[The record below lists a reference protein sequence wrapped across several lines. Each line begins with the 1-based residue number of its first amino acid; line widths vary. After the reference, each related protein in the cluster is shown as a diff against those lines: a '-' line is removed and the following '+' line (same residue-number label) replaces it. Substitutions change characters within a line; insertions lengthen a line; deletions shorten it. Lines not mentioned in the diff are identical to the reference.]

1 MVHVYLRREVV
12 GNSVQI
18 QQKTQSGPSVNRPVV
33 QDRLHSGESRHQ
45 PSSYS
50 HGHVFP
56 DKFGVQKMGCNQSN
70 MFHNYMGPFP
80 EGERAAFG
88 DQGLKKEWWFSARVP
103 ILLKGESITVERFAY
118 SFFGVALGRMRSN
131 DCKMSLDLVWSANQ
145 PKMPIGFSSKPEDS
159 VWFQLGWQL
168 GGTQGSAF
176 LRGKA
181 PVAPLFGKRA
191 KDPGGVSLAGPV
203 YQPQENGNLSIRLVD
218 TPLVQNSSCFM
229 PKAIEKVSDKN

>member
-1 MVHVYLRREVV
+1 MYVDFQLVFLVDFHPFIVMVHVYLRREVV

-45 PSSYS
+45 PSSYF

-103 ILLKGESITVERFAY
+103 ILLKGESIAVERFAY

-145 PKMPIGFSSKPEDS
+145 PKMPIGFSSKSEDS
-159 VWFQLGWQL
+159 VWFQLG
-168 GGTQGSAF
+168 
-176 LRGKA
+176 
-181 PVAPLFGKRA
+181 
-191 KDPGGVSLAGPV
+191 
-203 YQPQENGNLSIRLVD
+203 
-218 TPLVQNSSCFM
+218 
-229 PKAIEKVSDKN
+229 

>member
-45 PSSYS
+45 PSSYF
-50 HGHVFP
+50 HGSHVFP

-80 EGERAAFG
+80 EGEGAAFG

-103 ILLKGESITVERFAY
+103 ILLKGEKQRTVERFAY
-118 SFFGVALGRMRSN
+118 RFFWGCLRKNAVQRLQDEPGS
-131 DCKMSLDLVWSANQ
+131 CLVSQ
-145 PKMPIGFSSKPEDS
+145 S
-159 VWFQLGWQL
+159 
-168 GGTQGSAF
+168 T
-176 LRGKA
+176 
-181 PVAPLFGKRA
+181 
-191 KDPGGVSLAGPV
+191 
-203 YQPQENGNLSIRLVD
+203 
-218 TPLVQNSSCFM
+218 
-229 PKAIEKVSDKN
+229 KNAHWIFVKT